1 MLFADTE
8 SGRISTPGKP
18 HAKEEAAVSRSSAK
32 SAIEVVKA
40 HMAAED
46 RQDVEA
52 TVATFT
58 EDCYYSVPGLGIELR
73 GKNEI
78 RRWYEETFA
87 AVPDFKNTAER
98 YYESD
103 GNVFFEANIEGTHLG
118 TWAGWAP
125 TGRRFSVPI
134 LVRIPIA
141 SDGLLEAE
149 VVYFDNASLFMQLG
163 ILPAQG
169 SRQER
174 TMQSIHR
181 FRVRLRR
188 PRSRK

>member
-1 MLFADTE
+1 MTTRA
-8 SGRISTPGKP
+8 G
-18 HAKEEAAVSRSSAK
+18 SR

-46 RQDVEA
+46 RQDIEA

-58 EDCYYSVPGLGIELR
+58 EDCYYQVPGLGIELR
-73 GKNEI
+73 GKDEI
-78 RRWYEETFA
+78 RRWYKESFA
-87 AVPDFKNTAER
+87 AVPDFRNTDER

-125 TGRRFSVPI
+125 TGRRFSLPI

-141 SDGLLEAE
+141 RRRPDARRRSC
-149 VVYFDNASLFMQLG
+149 YFDNAGLFMQLG
-163 ILPAQG
+163 ILPQPGQRA
-169 SRQER
+169 
-174 TMQSIHR
+174 
-181 FRVRLRR
+181 RR
-188 PRSRK
+188 G

>member
-1 MLFADTE
+1 M
-8 SGRISTPGKP
+8 SSPG
-18 HAKEEAAVSRSSAK
+18 AK
-32 SAIEVVKA
+32 SAIDVVKA
-40 HMAAED
+40 HMEAED
-46 RQDVEA
+46 RQDIEA

-58 EDCYYSVPGLGIELR
+58 EDCYYSVPGLGMELR
-73 GKNEI
+73 GRDEI
-78 RRWYEETFA
+78 RQWYRETFA
-87 AVPDFKNTAER
+87 AVPDFRNTNER
-98 YYESD
+98 YYQSD

-141 SDGLLEAE
+141 PDGLLEAE
-149 VVYFDNASLFMQLG
+149 IVYFDNASLFMQLG

-174 TMQSIHR
+174 MMQSLHA
-181 FRVRLRR
+181 LRR
-188 PRSRK
+188 RLGRKR

>member
-1 MLFADTE
+1 VP
-8 SGRISTPGKP
+8 ST
-18 HAKEEAAVSRSSAK
+18 STK
-32 SAIEVVKA
+32 SAIEAVKA

-52 TVATFT
+52 TLATFT
-58 EDCYYSVPGLGIELR
+58 ENCYYSVPGLGVELR
-73 GKNEI
+73 GKDEI

-87 AVPDFKNTAER
+87 AVPDFRNADER

-103 GNVFFEANIEGTHLG
+103 GNIFFEAKVEGTHTG
-118 TWAGWAP
+118 TWVGWAP

-141 SDGLLEAE
+141 EDGLIEAE
-149 VVYFDNASLFMQLG
+149 IVYFDNAGLFMQLG
-163 ILPAQG
+163 ILPKQD

-174 TMQSIHR
+174 LMQAVH
-181 FRVRLRR
+181 RLRMR
-188 PRSRK
+188 VPVLR